1 MTPEPVHRTR
11 AHTKTRIL
19 NDTGRRFR
27 LAAARLDRLLP
38 LSLRFLIMAV
48 VVVALAM
55 LVLGSWIGHYLQTSI
70 SQGIAVSWASTV
82 DSLVSN
88 RFTELPDE
96 GPISPADRATLD
108 MMFEVGSEAGSTR
121 LLHLRVWRRDGWLL
135 YQSEG
140 SLIDPISP
148 GDFRAAAEK
157 NEVTSRVMP
166 IPLEAVGPIESH
178 ALTALRIYTPL
189 HRSGSDEVFGVAAL
203 YYSAH
208 SLLDIQFQA
217 QLNVWIVAGLI
228 GLGVIGVLYL
238 VVDRASRTIARQRAR
253 LARNLVASRRL
264 AREVHALHTASERLR
279 LDATSANESLLAQ
292 VGSDIHDGPLQ
303 LLTLIILRLSRAA
316 TRLAKGLPRDGS
328 ELQTTIQLAT
338 ETMEELR
345 NISTGLVLPELT
357 PLSLREAIE
366 LAISRHEEATG
377 ARVARQIGAL
387 PDAVSM
393 AVKICAYRIIQ
404 EALNNAFRHAA
415 APDTTV
421 AASSADGRLR
431 VSVANSNRRRGR
443 GAAPGDE
450 GARRLG
456 LRGMRFRVESLGGV
470 LRADVGASPVSRVE
484 AEIPYRP
491 EQAAAPAGFRD

>member
-1 MTPEPVHRTR
+1 MTPETAHRTR
-11 AHTKTRIL
+11 AHARTGVLK
-19 NDTGRRFR
+19 DAGRRIR

-38 LSLRFLIMAV
+38 LSLRFLILAV

-55 LVLGSWIGHYLQTSI
+55 LVLGSWIGHYLQASI

-88 RFTELPDE
+88 RFTALPDE

-108 MMFEVGSEAGSTR
+108 MMFEVGSEADSTR
-121 LLHLRVWRRDGWLL
+121 LLHIRVWRRDNWLL
-135 YQSEG
+135 YESEG
-140 SLIDPISP
+140 SLVDPISP
-148 GDFRAAAEK
+148 EDFRAAAERG
-157 NEVTSRVMP
+157 EVTSRVMP

-178 ALTALRIYTPL
+178 TLRVLRIYTPL

-203 YYSAH
+203 YYSAQ
-208 SLLDIQFQA
+208 SLLDIQFRA
-217 QLNVWIVAGLI
+217 LVNVWIVAGLI

-238 VVDRASRTIARQRAR
+238 VVDRASRTVARQRAR

-264 AREVHALHTASERLR
+264 SREVHALHAASERLR

-292 VGSDIHDGPLQ
+292 VGSDIHDGPIQ
-303 LLTLIILRLSRAA
+303 LLTLIILRLSKAA
-316 TRLAKGLPRDGS
+316 AKVTRGLPHDVS
-328 ELQTTIQLAT
+328 ELHTTIQLAT

-357 PLSLREAIE
+357 PLSLGDAIG

-377 ARVARQIGAL
+377 ARVGRLIGPL
-387 PDAVSM
+387 PDEVSM

-415 APDTTV
+415 APDTAV
-421 AASSADGRLR
+421 AASSANGRLVVR
-431 VSVANSNRRRGR
+431 IENPTRHKV
-443 GAAPGDE
+443 APGDE

-484 AEIPYRP
+484 AEIPYRT
-491 EQAAAPAGFRD
+491 EQVPLPPARS